1 MNYFMGID
9 LGTSSTKTLIMDENG
24 KTAGIGNASYG
35 IQIPQISYAEQDPL
49 EWWEAV
55 KKSIQK
61 ALQEAGLQ
69 GRDIA
74 GIGFSGQMH
83 GMVALDEN
91 KQLACNAI
99 IHLDQRSSVDLKE
112 IRALAGELMTEELL
126 NQPSAGMMISSLYWL
141 KKHQKETYDRIRYVM
156 SPKDYIS
163 FRLCGEI
170 STEYTD
176 AGAAL
181 GFSVK
186 NYHWC
191 TELFKRLDL
200 KEDIWPSVHKS
211 YEIAGHVTAKAA
223 EETGLSTSTK
233 VICGA
238 GDSMAALT
246 GNGIIEKGFIT

>member
-1 MNYFMGID
+1 MSYFMGID
-9 LGTSSTKTLIMDENG
+9 LGTSSTKTLIMEENG

-55 KKSIQK
+55 KKSIKK
-61 ALQEAGLQ
+61 ALQEAGIQ

-91 KQLACNAI
+91 KQLACKAI
-99 IHLDQRSSVDLKE
+99 IHLDQRSSLELKE
-112 IRALAGELMTEELL
+112 IRTLAGNLMTEELL

-170 STEYTD
+170 GTEYTD

-186 NYHWC
+186 NYRWC
-191 TELFKRLDL
+191 TELFKRLEL
-200 KEDIWPSVHKS
+200 KEEIWPPVHKS
-211 YEIAGHVTAKAA
+211 FEIAGNVTAEAA
-223 EETGLSTSTK
+223 EET
-233 VICGA
+233 
-238 GDSMAALT
+238 
-246 GNGIIEKGFIT
+246 

>member
-112 IRALAGELMTEELL
+112 IRALAGDLMTEELL

-163 FRLCGEI
+163 FRNQHRIHRCRG
-170 STEYTD
+170 
-176 AGAAL
+176 
-181 GFSVK
+181 
-186 NYHWC
+186 C
-191 TELFKRLDL
+191 TGIFCKELSLVYRIIQTSGSKRRYLA
-200 KEDIWPSVHKS
+200 VC
-211 YEIAGHVTAKAA
+211 A
-223 EETGLSTSTK
+223 
-233 VICGA
+233 
-238 GDSMAALT
+238 
-246 GNGIIEKGFIT
+246 

>member
-83 GMVALDEN
+83 GMGHWMRTNSWHVM
-91 KQLACNAI
+91 Q
-99 IHLDQRSSVDLKE
+99 SSIL
-112 IRALAGELMTEELL
+112 IREA
-126 NQPSAGMMISSLYWL
+126 
-141 KKHQKETYDRIRYVM
+141 V
-156 SPKDYIS
+156 
-163 FRLCGEI
+163 
-170 STEYTD
+170 
-176 AGAAL
+176 
-181 GFSVK
+181 
-186 NYHWC
+186 
-191 TELFKRLDL
+191 
-200 KEDIWPSVHKS
+200 
-211 YEIAGHVTAKAA
+211 
-223 EETGLSTSTK
+223 
-233 VICGA
+233 
-238 GDSMAALT
+238 
-246 GNGIIEKGFIT
+246 